1 MSESLVVVALSNSI
15 GPNLDKPLK
24 GLVLAAGF
32 GTRLKPFTETMPKP
46 MFPLFGVT
54 LAEQGVLRL
63 TKAGVEEIAINIHH
77 HAEKFLSML
86 QATAWMPKLHY
97 SIEQPDILGRG
108 GAISH
113 LSSWLNGDDIIVYN
127 GDIASDID
135 VSALITAH
143 YKQKNAATMMVL
155 PKPLGR
161 DNAIYCRDGKVIDIA
176 KSPPSGPATTP
187 HGFACLHLLSAEFC
201 ALIPPS
207 GFSDILDSYR
217 EALRQ
222 GMAIGAV
229 THHGLWFGIESLND
243 AWQAHQSLMN
253 SGLTNETCD
262 IRKILALR
270 QETYQYDE
278 KLRVFIGPYCHVD
291 RDRLDA
297 ENVVLTRS
305 VSITGSAKLRNVLM
319 LPGASVTAGE
329 SFSNVA
335 IGIDEQGKRWTYP
348 LADHV

>member
-1 MSESLVVVALSNSI
+1 MSESLVVVGLSNSN

-97 SIEQPDILGRG
+97 SIEQPEILGRG
-108 GAISH
+108 GAISN

-135 VSALITAH
+135 VLALITAH

-176 KSPPSGPATTP
+176 SLRHRG
-187 HGFACLHLLSAEFC
+187 
-201 ALIPPS
+201 
-207 GFSDILDSYR
+207 
-217 EALRQ
+217 LRQ
-222 GMAIGAV
+222 LPMDLRASIFCRRNSARSSHQVVFLTFWTATVRLCAKG
-229 THHGLWFGIESLND
+229 
-243 AWQAHQSLMN
+243 WQ
-253 SGLTNETCD
+253 
-262 IRKILALR
+262 
-270 QETYQYDE
+270 
-278 KLRVFIGPYCHVD
+278 
-291 RDRLDA
+291 
-297 ENVVLTRS
+297 S
-305 VSITGSAKLRNVLM
+305 VR
-319 LPGASVTAGE
+319 
-329 SFSNVA
+329 
-335 IGIDEQGKRWTYP
+335 
-348 LADHV
+348 